1 MRREKRA
8 PQLFCEAQV
17 VDKPYEEVSEGH
29 HDPLTGFVSTGYA
42 GRGGSAK
49 GETIPSIFHGRQL
62 C

>member
-42 GRGGSAK
+42 GRAGGF
-49 GETIPSIFHGRQL
+49 G
-62 C
+62 